1 MENLRIPEAK
11 TEAGT
16 FLPDDLQ
23 KKPILPISR
32 PVRQFL
38 FKLLSVIADPS
49 FWYILSLIFLCLSLS
64 PQLSLIWFPWIPQA
78 RVWFPSLIGPP
89 SLSILQNSPP
99 GTPAPPH
106 QWCKLSAY
114 QGQTQAPSWEGGSK
128 GRETGQQQNSHLFFT
143 FWYVSTK

>member
-49 FWYILSLIFLCLSLS
+49 F
-64 PQLSLIWFPWIPQA
+64 
-78 RVWFPSLIGPP
+78 
-89 SLSILQNSPP
+89 
-99 GTPAPPH
+99 
-106 QWCKLSAY
+106 
-114 QGQTQAPSWEGGSK
+114 
-128 GRETGQQQNSHLFFT
+128 
-143 FWYVSTK
+143 